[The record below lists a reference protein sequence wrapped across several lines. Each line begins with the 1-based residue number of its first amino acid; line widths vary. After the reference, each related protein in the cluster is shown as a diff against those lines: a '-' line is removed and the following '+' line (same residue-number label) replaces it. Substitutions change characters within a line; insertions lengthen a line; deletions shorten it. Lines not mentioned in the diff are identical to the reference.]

1 MRIRQETGLPIDDLV
16 AIQASKL
23 EWQESLERPRLL
35 VPALCIAVSA
45 GFGFLLAVFLLC
57 H

>member
-1 MRIRQETGLPIDDLV
+1 MHIRQETGLPIEDLV
-16 AIQASKL
+16 AIQARNLK
-23 EWQESLERPRLL
+23 WQGSLERPRLL
-35 VPALCIAVSA
+35 VPALCSAVSA